1 MPEQPIA
8 LVVDD
13 DKEWLDILEDILE
26 SDYKVLKAKTFPE
39 VNKIIANKDWKIEI
53 ALVDIKLDEGKP
65 GDDSGLLVMFSLNKK
80 GIPCIAATS
89 IDHGEAIRAA
99 LLTGRAKDVW
109 FKSERTV
116 VLKDKVANIEKRL
129 GEERKDAIKT
139 INFNKEFLR
148 LVLALLLIPFVVLT
162 LLVATVFFLPNNYL
176 IVIGIAI
183 GLILA
188 IFGLLALFYNKI
200 TGEQFIQLIKISQ
213 NQN

>member
-1 MPEQPIA
+1 MPEQPVA

-26 SDYKVLKAKTFPE
+26 SDYRVVKAKTLPE
-39 VNKIIANKDWKIEI
+39 FNKIIANKQLKIEI
-53 ALVDIKLDEGKP
+53 ALVDIKLDEGKV
-65 GDDSGLLVMFSLNKK
+65 GDDSGLLVMFSLNKI

-116 VLKDKVANIEKRL
+116 VLKDKVTNIEKRL
-129 GEERKDAIKT
+129 ADERKDAIKA
-139 INFNKEFLR
+139 IHFNKEFLR
-148 LVLALLLIPFVVLT
+148 LVFGLLLIPIVILAG
-162 LLVATVFFLPNNYL
+162 LVATVRFLPNNYPL
-176 IVIGIAI
+176 VIGIAI

-200 TGEQFIQLIKISQ
+200 TGEQFIELIKITQ
-213 NQN
+213 NKS

>member
-53 ALVDIKLDEGKP
+53 ALVDIKLDEAKP

-148 LVLALLLIPFVVLT
+148 LVFALLLIPFVVLT

-200 TGEQFIQLIKISQ
+200 TGEQFIQ
-213 NQN
+213 

>member
-53 ALVDIKLDEGKP
+53 ALVDIKLDEAKP

-80 GIPCIAATS
+80 GIPCIAATN

-148 LVLALLLIPFVVLT
+148 LVFALLLIPFVVLT

>member
-53 ALVDIKLDEGKP
+53 ALVDIKLDEAKP

-148 LVLALLLIPFVVLT
+148 LVFALLLIPFVVLT

>member
-1 MPEQPIA
+1 MPEQPVA

-26 SDYKVLKAKTFPE
+26 SDYRVVKAKTLPE
-39 VNKIIANKDWKIEI
+39 FNKIIANKQLKIEI
-53 ALVDIKLDEGKP
+53 ALVDIKLDEGKE
-65 GDDSGLLVMFSLNKK
+65 GDASGLLVMFSLNKI
-80 GIPCIAATS
+80 GIPCIAATN

-116 VLKDKVANIEKRL
+116 VLKDKVTNIEKRL
-129 GEERKDAIKT
+129 ADERKDAIKA
-139 INFNKEFLR
+139 IHFNKEFLR
-148 LVLALLLIPFVVLT
+148 LVFGLLLIPIVILAG
-162 LLVATVFFLPNNYL
+162 LVATVRFLPNNYPL
-176 IVIGIAI
+176 VIGIAI

-200 TGEQFIQLIKISQ
+200 TGEQFIELIKITQ
-213 NQN
+213 NKS